1 MDQPSC
7 SRANG
12 ITILRDTERNDF
24 IQWVIGEVSM
34 TYRDF
39 LHADENSSN
48 IFIIFIFL
56 RRIIYMFLTEF
67 WWLLI

>member
-12 ITILRDTERNDF
+12 ITIPRDTECNDF